1 MTELSLGEFEFY
13 WQISESGFSRL
24 PNVLPFSFGTREALP
39 FLLSRTVGAKDIDI
53 LNDMYTLDSNV
64 GYLQDSNSLG
74 VAYGHDLK
82 SKIAALRF
90 SSSSAFSR
98 VLQPKVLEIGCGG
111 ALVLRELAS
120 EAMECVGIDPS
131 PIARDALSGSEIELV
146 ADFFPN
152 QLDGRK
158 FDFVFCADVLE
169 HMEDP
174 LDFLVACGNHLVEG
188 GLLLVSVPDCTR
200 SIETGDVSMA
210 LHQHLSY
217 FDTLS
222 LKTIL
227 EKAGFAQV
235 TIEAAKYGGS
245 LYGTGVRLHSYSAD
259 NSYMAGSTRAVEGFF
274 DKAATSMAR
283 VQQEIK
289 RSLDDSDSV
298 GIYVP
303 LRGLPYLGN
312 DSSLRQA
319 ASEFR
324 FFDDTPTWQ
333 GKRIQERLSRIENFS
348 QLVENPVSNLFVM
361 SLTFGE
367 VISRKVLKA
376 LGSQIRVVTL
386 DSMLD

>member
-1 MTELSLGEFEFY
+1 
-13 WQISESGFSRL
+13 
-24 PNVLPFSFGTREALP
+24 
-39 FLLSRTVGAKDIDI
+39 
-53 LNDMYTLDSNV
+53 MYTLDSNV

-74 VAYGHDLK
+74 VAYGHDLM
-82 SKIAALRF
+82 SKIAALRL
-90 SSSSAFSR
+90 SSSSEFSR
-98 VLQPKVLEIGCGG
+98 GRKPKVLEIGCGG
-111 ALVLRELAS
+111 ASVLRQLAS

-131 PIARDALSGSEIELV
+131 PIARDALSGSGIELI

-169 HMEDP
+169 HLEDP
-174 LDFLVACGNHLVEG
+174 LDFLVSCGNHLVEG

-200 SIETGDVSMA
+200 SIETGDVSIA

-222 LKTIL
+222 LRTIL

-235 TIEAAKYGGS
+235 TVEAAKYGGS
-245 LYGTGVRLHSYSAD
+245 LYGTGVRLHSYSAGT
-259 NSYMAGSTRAVEGFF
+259 SLVAGSTRAVEGFF
-274 DKAATSMAR
+274 NKASKSIAS

-303 LRGLPYLGN
+303 LRGLPYLGT
-312 DSSLRQA
+312 DSRLRRA

-324 FFDDTPTWQ
+324 LFDDTPSWQ

-348 QLVENPVSNLFVM
+348 QLVQNPVRSLFVM

-367 VISRKVLKA
+367 VISRNVLEV
-376 LGSQIRVVTL
+376 LGSQLRVVTL